1 MAEQRLDLDGP
12 VAPPRRNGELVF
24 AEPWESRVFG
34 LTMALREA
42 GLFEW
47 DEFRSR
53 LIEAIRQGELNG
65 EDLPYWQAWRRA
77 FESLLGAKGI
87 CAGADLDARTHALA
101 ARPPGHDHD

>member
-34 LTMALREA
+34 LTMALHQA
-42 GLFEW
+42 GIFIW

-53 LIEAIRQGELNG
+53 LIDAIHHAAMFMSTASGLTHKADRVRIVDHDHRVVLIGQ
-65 EDLPYWQAWRRA
+65 
-77 FESLLGAKGI
+77 I
-87 CAGADLDARTHALA
+87 ADLLELRDVTVH
-101 ARPPGHDHD
+101 

>member
-34 LTMALREA
+34 LTMALHQA
-42 GLFEW
+42 GIFTW

-53 LIEAIRQGELNG
+53 LIDAIHHADAARGSE
-65 EDLPYWQAWRRA
+65 PYWQSWGRA
-77 FESLLGAKGI
+77 FESLLTAKGI
-87 CAGADLDARTHALA
+87 CAAADLHARTHVLA
-101 ARPPGHDHD
+101 ARLPGHDHG